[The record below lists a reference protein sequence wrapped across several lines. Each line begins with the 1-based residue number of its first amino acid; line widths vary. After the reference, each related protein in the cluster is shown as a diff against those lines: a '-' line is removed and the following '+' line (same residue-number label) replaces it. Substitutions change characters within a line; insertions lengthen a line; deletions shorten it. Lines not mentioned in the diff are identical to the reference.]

1 MSDAEYNRIRQ
12 TSFTN
17 LKQMGAY
24 ELQRFIEA
32 SSPFQRKMILQA
44 LGRR

>member
-12 TSFTN
+12 ISFSN

-24 ELQRFIEA
+24 ELQRLIEA
-32 SSPFQRKMILQA
+32 SSTVVRQMILRE
-44 LGRR
+44 LGHR